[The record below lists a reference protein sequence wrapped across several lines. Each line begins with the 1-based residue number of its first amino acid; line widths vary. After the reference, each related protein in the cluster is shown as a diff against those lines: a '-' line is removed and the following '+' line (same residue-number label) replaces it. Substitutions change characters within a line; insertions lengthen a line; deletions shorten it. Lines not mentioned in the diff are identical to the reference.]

1 MKFCNVKQSDW
12 NTALKIILA
21 TFLIAFSRLK
31 PAKVQFFAFRVKIT
45 TLLAISEQ
53 HEN

>member
-1 MKFCNVKQSDW
+1 MKFCNVNQSDW
-12 NTALKIILA
+12 NAALQIILA

-31 PAKVQFFAFRVKIT
+31 PAKIQFLAFRVNIT